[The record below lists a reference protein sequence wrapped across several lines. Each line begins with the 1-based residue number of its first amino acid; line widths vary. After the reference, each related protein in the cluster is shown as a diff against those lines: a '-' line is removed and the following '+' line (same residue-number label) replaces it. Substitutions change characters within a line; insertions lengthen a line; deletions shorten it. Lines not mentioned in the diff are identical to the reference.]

1 MYNYM
6 RALHQRFFHETAQ
19 GDYRSAV
26 DAAQEKLLS
35 KLEKSDRIILLQ
47 LLDDM
52 SRWKNE
58 VSLDSFAAG
67 FRLAAGLAKELESD
81 GLYSF
86 DDEETERICKELEHR
101 KPANK
106 KSSPKQNLTAENF
119 AGSR

>member
-6 RALHQRFFHETAQ
+6 RALHQRFFHEAEQDTL
-19 GDYRSAV
+19 RSAI
-26 DAAQEKLLS
+26 DAAQERLLS
-35 KLEKSDRIILLQ
+35 KLEKPDRIILLQ

-58 VSLDSFAAG
+58 VSLESFAAG

-86 DDEETERICKELEHR
+86 DDEETKRICKELAQR
-101 KPANK
+101 K
-106 KSSPKQNLTAENF
+106 EV
-119 AGSR
+119 

>member
-6 RALHQRFFHETAQ
+6 RALHQRFFHEAEQ
-19 GDYRSAV
+19 DDLRSDIA
-26 DAAQEKLLS
+26 AAQAKLLS
-35 KLEKSDRIILLQ
+35 KLDKPDRIILLQ

-58 VSLDSFAAG
+58 VSLESFAAG

-86 DDEETERICKELEHR
+86 DDEETERICKELSNR
-101 KPANK
+101 K
-106 KSSPKQNLTAENF
+106 E
-119 AGSR
+119 G